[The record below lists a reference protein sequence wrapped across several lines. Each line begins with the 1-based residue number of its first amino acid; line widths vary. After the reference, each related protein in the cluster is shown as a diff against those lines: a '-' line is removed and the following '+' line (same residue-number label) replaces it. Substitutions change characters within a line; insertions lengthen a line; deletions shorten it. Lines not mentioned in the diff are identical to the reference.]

1 MSYAEELSEMD
12 KMELMGLSGG
22 RDLLNFITENEMLS
36 AEQLTD
42 IMSSWMTDEQLYQM
56 LRANELTPEFMF
68 DDDFWEEMK
77 EEF

>member
-22 RDLLNFITENEMLS
+22 RDLLNFIIENEILS

-42 IMSSWMTDEQLYQM
+42 IMSSWLTDDQLYQM
-56 LRANELTPEFMF
+56 LRSNELTPEFMF
-68 DDDFWEEMK
+68 DDVFWEEMK

>member
-22 RDLLNFITENEMLS
+22 RDLLNFITENEILS